1 MPRRRACCRIHFSP
15 IVRYF
20 KPQGVPLRELEEVI
34 LAPSEMEALKL
45 HDVDGLE
52 QVVAAEKMGISQ
64 PTFGRILNA
73 AYKKIAHALVQGKA
87 IKIEQSHDN
96 EK

>member
-1 MPRRRACCRIHFSP
+1 MPRRRACRRIHFSP
-15 IVRYF
+15 TICYF
-20 KPQGVPLRELEEVI
+20 KPQGIPLRELEEI
-34 LAPSEMEALKL
+34 SLLPREMEALKL

-52 QVVAAEKMGISQ
+52 QIAAAEKMGISQ

-73 AYKKIAHALVQGKA
+73 AYKKIAHALVHGKA